1 MKLSKIIFGVSI
13 IASFLML
20 VATVIAIVIHD
31 YGYSFV
37 MFALFVVSIL
47 QNVSVYKIISKSK
60 SEIESTV
67 TS

>member
-47 QNVSVYKIISKSK
+47 QNVSVYKIIFKSK